1 MLSISLVDALSWL
14 VLQKNSRN
22 IISLLGTFLT
32 SLLLIFLWSVFY
44 FRAQPMNLGYREENN
59 FLPLLQLQTFFREL
73 FTNPLVSSLFLFW
86 SVLVCEMFFMKIQG
100 FFPPPPIPQQWPWFC
115 KCFQISI
122 YQSFAR
128 LTCVMEQKF
137 TCSVHGE
144 AKQSERAQFGAERG
158 LLTGQARRMSGSCS
172 KKSQTPQWF
181 SAKCFYRLRVW
192 ATGCVTFFSGWLR
205 NKRDCSRTQREVTIL
220 HVGGNLSSFRTQRY
234 WSVCPLRRSLDSA
247 LIAAL
252 LFLDCSSF
260 VSKFLHFLDSVQ
272 FSVWL
277 FET

>member
-14 VLQKNSRN
+14 MLQKNSRN

-32 SLLLIFLWSVFY
+32 SLLLIFLLSVFY
-44 FRAQPMNLGYREENN
+44 FRAQPMNLRYREENN

-73 FTNPLVSSLFLFW
+73 LTNPLVSSLFLFW

-100 FFPPPPIPQQWPWFC
+100 FFPPPPTPQQWPWFC

-128 LTCVMEQKF
+128 LTRVMEQKF

-158 LLTGQARRMSGSCS
+158 LLNGQARRMSGSCS
-172 KKSQTPQWF
+172 KNLKPLNGFQRNVFIGLGCGLQD
-181 SAKCFYRLRVW
+181 VW
-192 ATGCVTFFSGWLR
+192 
-205 NKRDCSRTQREVTIL
+205 
-220 HVGGNLSSFRTQRY
+220 LSSL
-234 WSVCPLRRSLDSA
+234 V
-247 LIAAL
+247 
-252 LFLDCSSF
+252 DCEIKETVPGLSGKLPSSTW
-260 VSKFLHFLDSVQ
+260 V
-272 FSVWL
+272 
-277 FET
+277 ETLVLSELKGIGLCVLWGGAWTLP